1 MKLKEPQMNNSE
13 LNLLVV
19 EDDEFQRKLIVNMLR
34 SLGVTA
40 IFEAGDGRQALAVL
54 RDAGAAPVDIVICD
68 LSMPEMDGLEFLRQM
83 SRENH
88 HPSVVVTSALDDMML
103 SSADRMAKMHGI
115 RLLGTM
121 QKPVTLSYLKDL
133 LAKHE

>member
-1 MKLKEPQMNNSE
+1 MNNSE

-40 IFEAGDGRQALAVL
+40 IFEAGDGRQ
-54 RDAGAAPVDIVICD
+54 
-68 LSMPEMDGLEFLRQM
+68 EMDGLEFLRQM

>member
-1 MKLKEPQMNNSE
+1 MNISE

-19 EDDEFQRKLIVNMLR
+19 EDNEFQRQLIVHMLR
-34 SLGVTA
+34 TMGVKA
-40 IFEAGDGRQALAVL
+40 IFEAGDGKQALAVL
-54 RDAGAAPVDIVICD
+54 RNEGGSPVDIVICD

-88 HPSVVVTSALDDMML
+88 HPSVVVASALDDMML

-115 RLLGTM
+115 RLLGAM
-121 QKPVTLSYLKDL
+121 QKPITLSQLKDL
-133 LAKHE
+133 LAKHDKGEK

>member
-1 MKLKEPQMNNSE
+1 MNNSE
-13 LNLLVV
+13 LKLLVV
-19 EDDEFQRKLIVNMLR
+19 EDDAFQRQLIVNMLR

-40 IFEAGDGRQALAVL
+40 IFEAGDGKQALAVL

-83 SRENH
+83 SWENH

-103 SSADRMAKMHGI
+103 SSTERMAKMHGI

-121 QKPVTLSYLKDL
+121 QKPMTLSYLKDL